1 VIHEAE
7 TRNLFKRVLVT
18 GASGFVANCAVRRL
32 LNENCDVHIL
42 LRDEAK
48 MWRLSDIQ
56 DRLHIHRANII
67 DAAAVRSVMQA
78 AAPEVVLHLA
88 AYGAYEAQA
97 EARHILETNI
107 LGAYNVLEA
116 SIAAKVRLFINTG
129 SSSEYGYR
137 NEAMQESDRVIP
149 NSVYAVAKAAQTHLC
164 GLLAQSGEMAVVT
177 FRLFSVYGPWEEPA
191 RLFPTILQRARAGL
205 RLEMVSPDT
214 VRDFIYV
221 EDVLD
226 ALLNFDA
233 LTRMKGEVFNLGS
246 GRQSTMRD
254 VVAAV
259 QAAVGDRS
267 EVRWGGMKARRW
279 DSTCWQAD
287 ISKARTELGWEPKI
301 SLLDGVQR
309 MAEWIEQAGDAYT
322 HG

>member
-1 VIHEAE
+1 
-7 TRNLFKRVLVT
+7 LFKRVLVT

>member
-214 VRDFIYV
+214 LRVFIYV

>member
-1 VIHEAE
+1 MIHEAE